1 MPVLFHSPEYC
12 LNIHVALS
20 FHLEEILFLTRL
32 KWGYILSL
40 YITFGYPAVLKISNS
55 LTVALNGVWF
65 VWFRLAN
72 TLASTSSLF
81 WRPSL
86 RSTWLSLEASSTPAS
101 FRRQRRFLELRIEY
115 PATKFSHTIKA
126 CFGYLVLRLM
136 PKSFASPC
144 ACADVFINLRIG
156 LSVYFKSLISRTGN
170 CDWWEFRSG
179 SVRFGQWRN
188 KDFSAS
194 WKAYWWDLPLERGL
208 WPHFIK
214 LTWVSNEKFRY
225 INSHNKTSILKKF

>member
-1 MPVLFHSPEYC
+1 M
-12 LNIHVALS
+12 
-20 FHLEEILFLTRL
+20 
-32 KWGYILSL
+32 
-40 YITFGYPAVLKISNS
+40 
-55 LTVALNGVWF
+55 
-65 VWFRLAN
+65 WFRLAN

-81 WRPSL
+81 WRPWL
-86 RSTWLSLEASSTPAS
+86 RSTWLSLAAFSTPAS
-101 FRRQRRFLELRIEY
+101 FRRQRLFLELRIESS
-115 PATKFSHTIKA
+115 ATKFSHTIKV

-156 LSVYFKSLISRTGN
+156 LSVYFKFLISRTGN

-188 KDFSAS
+188 EDFSAP
-194 WKAYWWDLPLERGL
+194 WKAYWWDLPLERGS

-214 LTWVSNEKFRY
+214 LSQTDLVFQWKVS
-225 INSHNKTSILKKF
+225 IHNKTSILKIF